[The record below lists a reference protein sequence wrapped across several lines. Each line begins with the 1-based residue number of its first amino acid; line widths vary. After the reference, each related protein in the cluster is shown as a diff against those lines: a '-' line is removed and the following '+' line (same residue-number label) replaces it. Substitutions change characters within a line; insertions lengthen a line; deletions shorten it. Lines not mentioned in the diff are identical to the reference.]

1 MVEGIFACGNV
12 LQVHDLV
19 DFVSEEAE
27 LTGKSVAEYI
37 KNGEKQRNVVNAING
52 KNVSY
57 VLPQKIDKNAEK
69 FVKLF
74 FRVTGSYKN
83 AKITLKSVDKV
94 LLEKTKKIVV
104 PGEMENIIV
113 PINLIKDV
121 KDDIIL
127 SVEV

>member
-1 MVEGIFACGNV
+1 M
-12 LQVHDLV
+12 
-19 DFVSEEAE
+19 
-27 LTGKSVAEYI
+27 
-37 KNGEKQRNVVNAING
+37 
-52 KNVSY
+52 
-57 VLPQKIDKNAEK
+57 LPQKIDKNAEK

-83 AKITLKSVDKV
+83 AKITIKSGDKI

-104 PGEMENIIV
+104 PGEMENIVV
-113 PINLIKDV
+113 PINLIKEV

>member
-1 MVEGIFACGNV
+1 MPNPKIPEEIVVHLGSPDSDDMNVTVSFA
-12 LQVHDLV
+12 D
-19 DFVSEEAE
+19 
-27 LTGKSVAEYI
+27 YI
-37 KNGEKQRNVVNAING
+37 KNGEKQRQVINAVNG

-83 AKITLKSVDKV
+83 AKITIKSGDKI

-104 PGEMENIIV
+104 PGEMENIVV
-113 PINLIKDV
+113 PINLIKEV